1 MKRCDNGKIIMI
13 RLEIQSN
20 FEGAETLIRSAV
32 YSEIK
37 RLEIGLRKTDQEIRK
52 FEEKYQI
59 PSRVF
64 IEEYAAEDLDGG
76 DDEYISWMGE
86 LKIRRKIASELQNLK
101 GTEYVAQRISA

>member
-1 MKRCDNGKIIMI
+1 MI

-37 RLEIGLRKTDQEIRK
+37 WLEIGLRKTDREIRK
-52 FEEKYQI
+52 FEEKYQTS
-59 PSRVF
+59 SRIFV
-64 IEEYAAEDLDGG
+64 EEYTAEDLDGDD

-86 LKIRRKIASELQNLK
+86 LKIRRKIASELRKLREV
-101 GTEYVAQRISA
+101 EYIAQRIPA

>member
-1 MKRCDNGKIIMI
+1 MI
-13 RLEIQSN
+13 RLEIQSD
-20 FEGAETLIRSAV
+20 FDGAETLIRSAV

-52 FEEKYQI
+52 FEGKYQI

-64 IEEYAAEDLDGG
+64 VDEYAAEDLDGG

-86 LKIRRKIASELQNLK
+86 LKIRRKIADELRKLK
-101 GTEYVAQRISA
+101 EAEYVTQRIPA